1 MVLPKS
7 DSELETDE
15 DTEEEE
21 EIYIKAKKSK
31 KQAPKKV
38 YILKK
43 NIIEEDSEE
52 SEEEII
58 KPVKAKFKSQQNK
71 KSVIKVTE
79 NNKNTFPQYKNYFC
93 D

>member
-1 MVLPKS
+1 MDLDQNRS
-7 DSELETDE
+7 YHINYS
-15 DTEEEE
+15 
-21 EIYIKAKKSK
+21 S
-31 KQAPKKV
+31 

-79 NNKNTFPQYKNYFC
+79 NNKTFPQYKNYFC